1 MTNLAR
7 LMLDHSPEMLLLV
20 DPATLQIMMANA
32 PVART
37 LGYALEQLQGLTIT
51 EIESALQDVF
61 YWEDVRVGQ
70 YLEVQN
76 QEGQYRCADGEL
88 LTVSKSIQLL
98 KHEGHPLLMVQA
110 VLTQSERKVEDALAH
125 TLSQLRATLESTGN
139 GILVIG
145 WQGRIDSMNR
155 LFGKMW
161 EISDELLD
169 SHDDAR
175 ILGFVAGR
183 VIESELLHARLGAIV
198 DKGETE
204 DLLHH
209 QDGRVFE
216 VTSRPQYLG
225 EQIIGRV
232 FGFSD
237 ITQRT
242 LAEEALRESRDMLED
257 RVHVR
262 TIALHAANETLLQ
275 EKEHQAG
282 LIRRLEEAQNQLLQ
296 SERMASIGQLA
307 AGVAHEINNPVGFV
321 NSNLGSLERYVLDML
336 RLLSAYEQAE
346 GALSGVAMQ
355 EIRLIKEEIDVVFL
369 REDVASLLSESL
381 DGLKRVT
388 RIVQDLKDFSHVD
401 EAELQWADLEAG
413 LESTL
418 RVVSNELKYKAEVV
432 KEFAGIPP
440 IECFPFQLNQ
450 VFMNLLVN
458 ASHALDGRGTITIR
472 TGHDDSQVWVEVQD
486 TGRGIKPEHLTRI
499 FEPFFTTKP
508 VGQGTGLGLSLAYG
522 IVKKHDG
529 RLEVQSELGQ
539 GTMFKVILPKTL
551 SEQIKPQP
559 TSVKVRSGS
568 N

>member
-1 MTNLAR
+1 MNALAR
-7 LMLDHSPEMLLLV
+7 LMLDNSPEMALLV

-32 PVART
+32 SVVKT
-37 LGYALEQLQGLTIT
+37 LGYSLAQLQGLAIT

-61 YWEDVRVGQ
+61 YWDDVRTGQ
-70 YLEVQN
+70 YLEVQS
-76 QEGQYRCADGEL
+76 QEGQYRCAQGEL
-88 LTVSKSIQLL
+88 LTVSKSIRLL
-98 KHEGHPLLMVQA
+98 DHEGAPLLLVQA
-110 VLTQSERKVEDALAH
+110 VQTRNERKAEDALAQ

-161 EISDELLD
+161 EVSDNLLD

-183 VIESELLHARLGAIV
+183 VIESELLHARLSAIV
-198 DKGETE
+198 DKRETE

-216 VTSRPQYLG
+216 VSSRPQYLG

-232 FGFSD
+232 FGFQD

-242 LAEEALRESRDMLED
+242 LAEAALRESRDLLEQ
-257 RVHVR
+257 RVRSR
-262 TIALHAANETLLQ
+262 TADLNTVNETLQQ
-275 EKEHQAG
+275 EKERQAI
-282 LIRRLEEAQNQLLQ
+282 LIKRLEEAQNQLLQ

-321 NSNLGSLERYVLDML
+321 NSNLGSLQRYVTDML
-336 RLLSAYEQAE
+336 RLLSVYEKAE
-346 GALSGVAMQ
+346 GALPGAAMQ
-355 EIRLIKEEIDVVFL
+355 EISQVKADIDVAFL
-369 REDVASLLSESL
+369 REDVANLLVESL

-401 EAELQWADLEAG
+401 ESERQWADLEAG

-418 RVVSNELKYKAEVV
+418 RVVWNELKYKAEVI

-440 IECFPFQLNQ
+440 VECFAFQLNQ
-450 VFMNLLVN
+450 VFMNLLIN
-458 ASHALDGRGTITIR
+458 ASHAIEGRGTIAIR
-472 TGHDDSQVWVEVQD
+472 TGHDDACVWVEVQD
-486 TGRGIKPEHLTRI
+486 SGRGIKPEHLSRI

-529 RLEVQSELGQ
+529 HIEVKSELGQ
-539 GTMFKVILPKTL
+539 GTVFRVILPKKTKTL
-551 SEQIKPQP
+551 
-559 TSVKVRSGS
+559 
-568 N
+568 

>member
-1 MTNLAR
+1 MNELAR
-7 LMLDHSPEMLLLV
+7 LMLDNSPEMALLV

-32 PVART
+32 SVVKT
-37 LGYALEQLQGLTIT
+37 LGYSLAQLQGLAIT
-51 EIESALQDVF
+51 EVESALQDVF
-61 YWEDVRVGQ
+61 YWEDVRTGQ
-70 YLEVQN
+70 YLEVQS
-76 QEGQYRCADGEL
+76 QEGQYRCAQGEL
-88 LTVSKSIQLL
+88 LMVSKSIRLL
-98 KHEGHPLLMVQA
+98 DYEGAPLLLVQA
-110 VLTQSERKVEDALAH
+110 VQTRNERKAEDALAQ

-139 GILVIG
+139 GILVID

-161 EISDELLD
+161 EISDDLLD

-198 DKGETE
+198 DKRETE

-216 VTSRPQYLG
+216 VSSRPQYLG

-232 FGFSD
+232 FGFQD

-242 LAEEALRESRDMLED
+242 LAEAALRESRDLLEQ
-257 RVHVR
+257 RVRSR
-262 TIALHAANETLLQ
+262 TADLNTVNETLQQ
-275 EKEHQAG
+275 EKERQAI
-282 LIRRLEEAQNQLLQ
+282 LIKRLEEAQNQLLQ

-321 NSNLGSLERYVLDML
+321 NSNLGSLQRYVTDML
-336 RLLSAYEQAE
+336 RLLSVYEKAE
-346 GALSGVAMQ
+346 GALPGAAMQ
-355 EIRLIKEEIDVVFL
+355 EISQVKADIDVAFL
-369 REDVASLLSESL
+369 REDVANLLVESL

-401 EAELQWADLEAG
+401 ESERQWADLEAG

-418 RVVSNELKYKAEVV
+418 RVVWNELKYKAEVI
-432 KEFAGIPP
+432 KEFAGIPQV
-440 IECFPFQLNQ
+440 ECFAFQLNQ
-450 VFMNLLVN
+450 VFMNLLIN
-458 ASHALDGRGTITIR
+458 ASHAIEGRGTIAIR
-472 TGHDDSQVWVEVQD
+472 TGHDDACVWVEVQD
-486 TGRGIKPEHLTRI
+486 SGRGIKPEHLSRI

-508 VGQGTGLGLSLAYG
+508 VGQGTGLGLSRAYG

-529 RLEVQSELGQ
+529 RIEVKSELGQ
-539 GTMFKVILPKTL
+539 GTVFRVILPKKTRML
-551 SEQIKPQP
+551 
-559 TSVKVRSGS
+559 
-568 N
+568 

>member
-1 MTNLAR
+1 MNELAR
-7 LMLDHSPEMLLLV
+7 LMLDHSPEMALLV
-20 DPATLQIMMANA
+20 NPVTLQVMMANA
-32 PVART
+32 AVGKT
-37 LGYALEQLQGLTIT
+37 LDYSLEQLQGLAIT
-51 EIESALQDVF
+51 EVESALQDVF
-61 YWEDVRVGQ
+61 YWEDVRAGQ
-70 YLEVQN
+70 YLEVQS
-76 QEGQYRCADGEL
+76 QEGLYRRADGEL
-88 LTVSKSIQLL
+88 LPVRKTIRLL
-98 KHEGHPLLMVQA
+98 NYQGAPLLLVQA
-110 VLTQSERKVEDALAH
+110 AQTKQERRAEDALAN

-145 WQGRIDSMNR
+145 WQGQIESMNR

-161 EISDELLD
+161 EISDDLLD

-198 DKGETE
+198 DKRETE

-216 VTSRPQYLG
+216 VSSRPQYLG

-232 FGFSD
+232 FGFQD

-242 LAEEALRESRDMLED
+242 LAEAALRESRDLLEQ
-257 RVHVR
+257 RVRSR
-262 TIALHAANETLLQ
+262 TADLNTVNETLQQ
-275 EKEHQAG
+275 EKERQAI
-282 LIRRLEEAQNQLLQ
+282 LIKRLEEAQNQLLQ

-321 NSNLGSLERYVLDML
+321 NSNLGSLQRYVTDML
-336 RLLSAYEQAE
+336 RLLSVYEKAE
-346 GALSGVAMQ
+346 GALPGAAMQ
-355 EIRLIKEEIDVVFL
+355 EISQVKADIDVAFL
-369 REDVASLLSESL
+369 REDVANLLVESL

-401 EAELQWADLEAG
+401 ESERQWADLEAG

-418 RVVSNELKYKAEVV
+418 RVVWNEIKFKADVV
-432 KEFAGIPP
+432 KEFAGIPQ

-450 VFMNLLVN
+450 VFMNLLIN
-458 ASHALDGRGTITIR
+458 ASHAIETKGTITLR
-472 TGHDDSQVWVEVQD
+472 TGHDEHQVWIEVQD
-486 TGRGIKPEHLTRI
+486 TGKGIKPENLSRI

-508 VGQGTGLGLSLAYG
+508 VGKGTGLGLSLAYG

-529 RLEVQSELGQ
+529 QIDVKSELGQ
-539 GTMFKVILPKTL
+539 GTTFRVSLRKTTPAKTI
-551 SEQIKPQP
+551 EPAH
-559 TSVKVRSGS
+559 
-568 N
+568 

>member
-1 MTNLAR
+1 MNALAR
-7 LMLDHSPEMLLLV
+7 LMLDNSPEMALLV

-32 PVART
+32 SVVKT
-37 LGYALEQLQGLTIT
+37 LGYSLAQLQGLAIT

-61 YWEDVRVGQ
+61 YWDDVRTGQ
-70 YLEVQN
+70 YLEVQS
-76 QEGQYRCADGEL
+76 QEGQYRCAQGEL
-88 LTVSKSIQLL
+88 LTVSKSIRLL
-98 KHEGHPLLMVQA
+98 DHEGAPLLLVQA
-110 VLTQSERKVEDALAH
+110 VQTRNERKAEDALAQ

-161 EISDELLD
+161 EVSDNLLD

-183 VIESELLHARLGAIV
+183 VIESELLHARLSAIV
-198 DKGETE
+198 DKRETE

-216 VTSRPQYLG
+216 VSSRPQYLG

-232 FGFSD
+232 FGFQD

-242 LAEEALRESRDMLED
+242 LAEAALRESRDLLEQ
-257 RVHVR
+257 RVRSR
-262 TIALHAANETLLQ
+262 TSDLNTVNETLQQ
-275 EKEHQAG
+275 EKERQAI
-282 LIRRLEEAQNQLLQ
+282 LIKRLEEAQNQLLQ

-321 NSNLGSLERYVLDML
+321 NSNLGSLQRYVTDML
-336 RLLSAYEQAE
+336 RLLSVYEKAE
-346 GALSGVAMQ
+346 GALPGAAMQ
-355 EIRLIKEEIDVVFL
+355 EISQVKADIDVAFL
-369 REDVASLLSESL
+369 REDVANLLVESL

-401 EAELQWADLEAG
+401 ESERQWADLEAG

-418 RVVSNELKYKAEVV
+418 RVVWNELKYKAEVI

-440 IECFPFQLNQ
+440 VECFAFQLNQ
-450 VFMNLLVN
+450 VFMNLLIN
-458 ASHALDGRGTITIR
+458 ASHAIEGRGTIAIR
-472 TGHDDSQVWVEVQD
+472 TGHDDACVWVEVQD
-486 TGRGIKPEHLTRI
+486 SGRGIKPEHLSRI

-529 RLEVQSELGQ
+529 HIEVKSELGQ
-539 GTMFKVILPKTL
+539 GTVFRVILPKKTKTL
-551 SEQIKPQP
+551 
-559 TSVKVRSGS
+559 
-568 N
+568 

>member
-1 MTNLAR
+1 MNALAR
-7 LMLDHSPEMLLLV
+7 LMLDNSPEMSLLV
-20 DPATLQIMMANA
+20 NPATLQIMMANA
-32 PVART
+32 SVVKT
-37 LGYALEQLQGLTIT
+37 LGYSLAQLQGLAIT

-61 YWEDVRVGQ
+61 YWDDVRTGQ
-70 YLEVQN
+70 YLEVQS
-76 QEGQYRCADGEL
+76 QEGQYRCAQGEL
-88 LTVSKSIQLL
+88 LTVNKSIRLL
-98 KHEGHPLLMVQA
+98 DHEGAPLLLVQA
-110 VLTQSERKVEDALAH
+110 VQTRNERKAEDALAQ

-145 WQGRIDSMNR
+145 WQGRIESMNR

-161 EISDELLD
+161 EISDDLLD

-198 DKGETE
+198 DKRETE

-216 VTSRPQYLG
+216 VSSRPQYLG

-232 FGFSD
+232 FGFQD

-242 LAEEALRESRDMLED
+242 LAEAALRESRDLLEQ
-257 RVHVR
+257 RVRSR
-262 TIALHAANETLLQ
+262 TADLNTANETLQQ
-275 EKEHQAG
+275 EKERQAI
-282 LIRRLEEAQNQLLQ
+282 LIKRLEEAQNQLLQ

-321 NSNLGSLERYVLDML
+321 NSNLGSLQRYVTDML
-336 RLLSAYEQAE
+336 RLLSVYEKAE
-346 GALSGVAMQ
+346 GALPGAAIQ
-355 EIRLIKEEIDVVFL
+355 EINQVKADIDVEFL
-369 REDVASLLSESL
+369 REDVANLLVESL

-401 EAELQWADLEAG
+401 ESERQWADLEAG

-418 RVVSNELKYKAEVV
+418 RVVWNELKYKAEVI
-432 KEFAGIPP
+432 KEFAGIPQV
-440 IECFPFQLNQ
+440 ECFAFQLNQ
-450 VFMNLLVN
+450 VFMNLLIN
-458 ASHALDGRGTITIR
+458 ASHAIEGRGTIAVR
-472 TGHDDSQVWVEVQD
+472 TGHDDTCVWVEVQD
-486 TGRGIKPEHLTRI
+486 SGRGIKPEHLSRI

-529 RLEVQSELGQ
+529 RIEVKSELGQ
-539 GTMFKVILPKTL
+539 GTVFRVILPKKTKTL
-551 SEQIKPQP
+551 
-559 TSVKVRSGS
+559 
-568 N
+568 

>member
-1 MTNLAR
+1 MNALAR
-7 LMLDHSPEMLLLV
+7 LMLDNSPEMSLLV
-20 DPATLQIMMANA
+20 NPATLQIMMANA
-32 PVART
+32 SVVKT
-37 LGYALEQLQGLTIT
+37 LGYSLAQLQGLAIT

-61 YWEDVRVGQ
+61 YWDDVRTGQ
-70 YLEVQN
+70 YLEVQS
-76 QEGQYRCADGEL
+76 QEGQYRCAQGEL
-88 LTVSKSIQLL
+88 LTVNKSIRLL
-98 KHEGHPLLMVQA
+98 DHEGAPLLLVQA
-110 VLTQSERKVEDALAH
+110 VQTRNERKAEDALAQ

-145 WQGRIDSMNR
+145 WQGRIESMNR

-161 EISDELLD
+161 EISDDLLD
-169 SHDDAR
+169 SHDDGR

-198 DKGETE
+198 DKRETE

-216 VTSRPQYLG
+216 VSSRPQYLG

-232 FGFSD
+232 FGFQD

-242 LAEEALRESRDMLED
+242 LAEAALRESRDLLEQ
-257 RVHVR
+257 RVRSR
-262 TIALHAANETLLQ
+262 TADLNTANETLQQ
-275 EKEHQAG
+275 EKERQAI
-282 LIRRLEEAQNQLLQ
+282 LIKRLEEAQNQLLQ

-321 NSNLGSLERYVLDML
+321 NSNLGSLQRYVTDML
-336 RLLSAYEQAE
+336 RLLSVYEKAE
-346 GALSGVAMQ
+346 GALPGAAMQ
-355 EIRLIKEEIDVVFL
+355 EINQVKADIDAEFL
-369 REDVASLLSESL
+369 REDVANLLVESL

-401 EAELQWADLEAG
+401 ESERQWADLEAG

-418 RVVSNELKYKAEVV
+418 RVVWNELKYKAEVI
-432 KEFAGIPP
+432 KEFAGIPQV
-440 IECFPFQLNQ
+440 ECFAFQLNQ
-450 VFMNLLVN
+450 VFMNLLIN
-458 ASHALDGRGTITIR
+458 ASHAIEGRGTIAVR
-472 TGHDDSQVWVEVQD
+472 TGHDDTCVWVEVQD
-486 TGRGIKPEHLTRI
+486 SGRGIKPEHLSRI

-529 RLEVQSELGQ
+529 RIEVKSELGQ
-539 GTMFKVILPKTL
+539 GTVFRVILPKKTKTL
-551 SEQIKPQP
+551 
-559 TSVKVRSGS
+559 
-568 N
+568 